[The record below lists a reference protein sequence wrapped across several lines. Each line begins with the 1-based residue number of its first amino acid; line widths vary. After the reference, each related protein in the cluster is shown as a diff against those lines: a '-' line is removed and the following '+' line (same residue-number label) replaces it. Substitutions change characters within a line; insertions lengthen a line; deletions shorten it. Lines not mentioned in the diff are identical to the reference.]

1 MSIISYIVLALEC
14 RENIQHSTMSITK
27 SALAKLVSDTDN
39 ICRMLTKL
47 HGFTSSLCKAYS
59 ICLRHKT
66 AYCFIFLLRDPLW
79 FFFSRH
85 SDKFIRACL
94 GWVQQN
100 ICLIPVSVLTSWILP
115 CEGFPFFKVLRM
127 QSGLNLG
134 ISLCI
139 VFYVLGVCHLQGKD
153 FTSKDDSWIKLN
165 LIVL

>member
-1 MSIISYIVLALEC
+1 MSMISYIVLGLEC

-27 SALAKLVSDTDN
+27 SALFQILIISVACWQSSTDLPHPCVKP
-39 ICRMLTKL
+39 IQYVWGTKPLTL
-47 HGFTSSLCKAYS
+47 SYFCCVTLY
-59 ICLRHKT
+59 
-66 AYCFIFLLRDPLW
+66 D

-115 CEGFPFFKVLRM
+115 CEGFPFFKVLRI

-153 FTSKDDSWIKLN
+153 FASKDEQLN
-165 LIVL
+165 